1 MKAHRLLYTILLC
14 CNGLS
19 VFASINSTDTLFPF
33 SSLHETKRFVF
44 QFVTQEYI
52 TNENSFYLDAKS
64 DTCFIVFETTPIRNV
79 MGMAYFDDEFGK
91 NPWSKASSVQGMHYQ
106 LRFSDKGKI
115 VELVNWKDFR
125 DVLTSSI
132 SKQAQAKIIS
142 SSTFDQ
148 QKNLFNKESI
158 IRRLVMEDV
167 NYLFDLSEDSL
178 REDAEYLRIKPIRSP
193 FSGEDIFIRGT
204 LSTLRP
210 EGTRNTVKI
219 FTKNIAGPAEKPIL
233 LEECAEYQLKNTD
246 GQQPSSEIQRV
257 GLNNEIEYQY
267 NTAQKAMVRAVF
279 SDIMSINFQSRGNI
293 RIYTLWDIE

>member
-1 MKAHRLLYTILLC
+1 MKANRLLYTILLC

-19 VFASINSTDTLFPF
+19 VFASTISSDTLFPS
-33 SSLHETKRFVF
+33 SSLHKSKRFVF
-44 QFVTQEYI
+44 QLITQEYI

-64 DTCFIVFETTPIRNV
+64 DTCFIIFETTPTLNT

-91 NPWSKASSVQGMHYQ
+91 KPWSKASSVQGMPFQ
-106 LRFSDKGKI
+106 LRFSNKGRI

-125 DVLTSSI
+125 DLLTSSI
-132 SKQAQAKIIS
+132 SKQAKAKIIS
-142 SSTFDQ
+142 SSEFDQ
-148 QKNLFNKESI
+148 QKNLFNQESI
-158 IRRLVMEDV
+158 VRRLVMEDI

-178 REDAEYLRIKPIRSP
+178 REDAEYLRIKPVRSP

-204 LSTLRP
+204 LNTLRP
-210 EGTRNTVKI
+210 EGTKNTVKI

-233 LEECAEYQLKNTD
+233 LQECEEYQLKNTD
-246 GQQPSSEIQRV
+246 GQQPNSEIQRV